1 MSESMRTN
9 EFLRLFAKDGR
20 WIFSYILMFMPHK
33 ADAEEVFQETSIILW
48 KKFDEYVSGSSFLA
62 WATQVAH
69 YQVLHHYRTKKQ
81 ICLLLL
87 DEAVLEAVHHT
98 AVTLNDRVDDLH
110 QALEK
115 CRSKL
120 SDERSGTTRPPLRVG
135 RHRAE
140 HRCVARAL
148 PRALFTGRWN
158 RIHQALYECIHRR
171 NVGGRP
177 VMSIPEARP
186 RRNPPPALGRARRR
200 LEARRCGKVAS
211 HAR

>member
-1 MSESMRTN
+1 MRCGCFIMGEPGRTN

-20 WIFSYILMFMPHK
+20 WIFSYILMFIPHK

-81 ICLLLL
+81 IRLLLL
-87 DEAVLEAVHHT
+87 DEAALEAVHHT

-120 SDERSGTTRPPLRVG
+120 SDNDRELLDHRYESGRTRRASLRCSALPPRRLPGAGSHSPSPLRM
-135 RHRAE
+135 H
-140 HRCVARAL
+140 
-148 PRALFTGRWN
+148 P
-158 RIHQALYECIHRR
+158 RR

-177 VMSIPEARP
+177 VMSSPSKSTTKSAACFGRCAR
-186 RRNPPPALGRARRR
+186 AA
-200 LEARRCGKVAS
+200 
-211 HAR
+211 